1 MNRRYVAIIVI
12 LVVALMLLNCAPGNE
27 RWDQDIN
34 YGDKAGFW
42 VGIWHGLIIVITFI
56 VSLFTKEVGI
66 YEINNTGWPY
76 NLGFLIGLLFSVGGG
91 IRIGTRRRR
100 IRRYEW
106 GEIGDKVEERVC
118 KGIKAWLEET
128 KKEGKEKEWEEIARK
143 IEEKIKK
150 ALKEWVDKK

>member
-1 MNRRYVAIIVI
+1 
-12 LVVALMLLNCAPGNE
+12 
-27 RWDQDIN
+27 
-34 YGDKAGFW
+34 
-42 VGIWHGLIIVITFI
+42 
-56 VSLFTKEVGI
+56 
-66 YEINNTGWPY
+66 
-76 NLGFLIGLLFSVGGG
+76 
-91 IRIGTRRRR
+91 RRR

-106 GEIGDKVEERVC
+106 DEIGDKVEERVR